1 VGRPAEG
8 GEVVGAGRR
17 GGGHREARRRV
28 KDQREPVGRGRRGV
42 GRSGSAGERGIW
54 SPEKER
60 FGNLINGAGIFFT
73 N

>member
-1 VGRPAEG
+1 
-8 GEVVGAGRR
+8 
-17 GGGHREARRRV
+17 V

-60 FGNLINGAGIFFT
+60 FGNLINDAGIFFT